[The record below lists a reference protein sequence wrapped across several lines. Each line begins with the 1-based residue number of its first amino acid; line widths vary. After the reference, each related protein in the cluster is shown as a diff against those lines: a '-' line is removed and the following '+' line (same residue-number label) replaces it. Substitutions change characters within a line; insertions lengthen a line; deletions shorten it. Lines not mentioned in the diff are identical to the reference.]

1 MAQAPVGGTRKS
13 MIRVILEVYVET
25 HPFSKTRGGGVSWH
39 FAELSSEARIW
50 TQVAEDRVQSLAL
63 SSALGQFFSVG
74 FLLKTFLLNHL
85 SMSENH
91 NGDIFTR
98 LGTIWLLS
106 NQGQTF
112 VGVDVLSVVSC

>member
-1 MAQAPVGGTRKS
+1 
-13 MIRVILEVYVET
+13 
-25 HPFSKTRGGGVSWH
+25 VSWH

>member
-1 MAQAPVGGTRKS
+1 
-13 MIRVILEVYVET
+13 
-25 HPFSKTRGGGVSWH
+25 
-39 FAELSSEARIW
+39 
-50 TQVAEDRVQSLAL
+50 
-63 SSALGQFFSVG
+63 
-74 FLLKTFLLNHL
+74 
-85 SMSENH
+85 MSENH